1 MFGLASVAG
10 RLGALLLLVWP
21 AAALARTC
29 PPAEVRAM
37 SYNIRLDLASD
48 GANAWLYRR
57 NNLIGQIEII
67 RPDIIGMQE
76 VLPKQRR
83 EIAAALP
90 GYEFVGV
97 ARDDGKDAG
106 EYSPLGIDK
115 SDFAIVDS
123 GTFWLSPT
131 PDRPSLGWDASY
143 KRIATWARVRHRRT
157 GTSILALNTHWDHR
171 GLVARRESAALISS
185 WIARNRKPG
194 DYLLVLGDFNAPLTE
209 ESMTVLNNGGL
220 VDSRSAAASATGGEA
235 TFNGFQ
241 LLPGE
246 GAKAIDHIL
255 VDSGW
260 RVRRHATVA
269 QHFEGRVG
277 SDHFPVVAD
286 LSAPSKHCAR

>member
-1 MFGLASVAG
+1 MFGSKSIAKALC
-10 RLGALLLLVWP
+10 ALLILTLP
-21 AAALARTC
+21 GAALARNC
-29 PPAEVRAM
+29 PPVEVRAI

-48 GANAWLYRR
+48 GANAWPYRR
-57 NNLIGQIEII
+57 DNLIGQVEII

-115 SDFAIVDS
+115 SEFQIVES

-143 KRIATWARVRHRRT
+143 KRIATWARLRHRKS
-157 GTSILALNTHWDHR
+157 GTSVLALNTHWDHR
-171 GLVARRESAALISS
+171 GLVARRESGALISS

-194 DYLLVLGDFNAPLTE
+194 DHLLLLGDFNAPLTE
-209 ESMTVLNNGGL
+209 ESMAALKSGGL
-220 VDSRSAAASATGGEA
+220 VDSRSAASSATGGDV

-241 LLPGE
+241 ILPGD
-246 GAKAIDHIL
+246 AARAVDHIL
-255 VDSGW
+255 VDPVW
-260 RVRRHATVA
+260 KVRRHATIA
-269 QHFEGRVG
+269 QHFDGRVA

-286 LSAPSKHCAR
+286 LTAPAKRCGR